1 MPPKYSHVKKRPTT
15 SPRKPANGTHVI
27 SKDSTLPDVYA
38 GRQISKPATPLAEL
52 ERTIAQILLLRFEQD
67 IARLFSTH
75 LYSVA
80 LLHLPT
86 FVMRCINIG
95 GPGWVAFNAGSD
107 EVKDFLRAV
116 IAMDLRQAGE
126 RVATKSVLWSY
137 TALRHFATSNDVPI
151 CRKRGLHSAR
161 LLPHHPAMKSHL
173 ETLQTMPPPTFSKPP
188 HLGPLA
194 EGYRALEEACAAKY
208 KNVPAGSSE
217 ADSEWLTK
225 VRAGYEGI
233 SNTLWQVANE
243 FDVRGYGGALR
254 DKLTSKWCDCGC
266 STEHLSE
273 VCEKTMKEKENS
285 VRSGKEREW
294 DGRGSGVFGWE
305 TKEEE
310 DAWEVALDQ
319 ICLEAEEYAEHSL
332 DPDMTIGEL
341 MEWRYLRAELEKQQG
356 NAAFKQGKYLKA
368 IERYQLAH
376 QIEPEM
382 PHYQLNLAAAYL
394 KIDEWEKAEQA
405 CDIALAKHGSVKGY
419 WRRSQARK
427 GQGRIDDAVQGTRG
441 LCNVVLT
448 MAERAVDLRAV
459 LRLQPSNAE
468 AVAELATLAPPKQ
481 KQRISHK
488 PSSSSAA
495 GSSPRRSKQ
504 SRSPPPQTSLEEALP
519 FTRTYRD
526 DFTFKISMLP
536 LAIDVPVELPPP
548 FIGSKEKVKRRAPP
562 SASVPTRLETFSY
575 PSWDRYVVQ
584 KMT

>member
-1 MPPKYSHVKKRPTT
+1 MPPKYSHVKKRPTA
-15 SPRKPANGTHVI
+15 SPRKPANNVHGT
-27 SKDSTLPDVYA
+27 SKDAKLPDPYS
-38 GRQISKPATPLAEL
+38 GRQLSKPLTPHAEL

-86 FVMRCINIG
+86 FVLRCINAS
-95 GPGWVAFNAGSD
+95 GPGWAAFNASND
-107 EVKDFLRAV
+107 EVRDFLRAV

-151 CRKRGLHSAR
+151 CRKRGLHSVR
-161 LLPHHPAMKSHL
+161 LLPHLPALKAHL
-173 ETLQTMPPPTFSKPP
+173 ETLQTTPPPTFSKPP
-188 HLGPLA
+188 HLGPLT

-208 KNVPAGSSE
+208 KNIPAGSSE
-217 ADSEWLTK
+217 ADSEWLSK
-225 VRAGYEGI
+225 VRTGYERV
-233 SNTLWQVANE
+233 SHTLWQVANE

-294 DGRGSGVFGWE
+294 DGRGSGVYGWE
-305 TKEEE
+305 TREEE
-310 DAWEVALDQ
+310 DTWDVALDQ
-319 ICLEAEEYAEHSL
+319 ICLEAEEYADHSL

-341 MEWRYLRAELEKQQG
+341 MEWRYLRAELEKEQG
-356 NAAFKQGKYLKA
+356 NIAFKQGKYIKA
-368 IERYQLAH
+368 VERYQLAH

-382 PHYQLNLAAAYL
+382 PHYQLNLAAAQL
-394 KIDEWEKAEQA
+394 KMDEWVKAEEA
-405 CDIALAKHGSVKGY
+405 CDIALAKHKSVKGY

-427 GQGRIDDAVQGTRG
+427 GQGRIDDAIQ
-441 LCNVVLT
+441 
-448 MAERAVDLRAV
+448 DLREV
-459 LRLQPSNAE
+459 IRLQPSNAE
-468 AVAELATLAPPKQ
+468 AMTELVALVSPKP
-481 KQRISHK
+481 KPRSSK

-495 GSSPRRSKQ
+495 GCSPKRSKQ
-504 SRSPPPQTSLEEALP
+504 SKSPPPHPDLQEDLP

-526 DFTFKISMLP
+526 NFKLKISMLP

-548 FIGSKEKVKRRAPP
+548 FIGANEKIKRPVLP
-562 SASVPTRLETFSY
+562 STSVPTRLETFSY
-575 PSWDRYVVQ
+575 PSWDRYVIQ
-584 KMT
+584 KVT